1 MASFDRS
8 IWLESY
14 DRHALPKFPCPRCK
28 RGSLIADVCK
38 LQVVEPQF
46 SKSIHKDSGWDPE
59 WESER
64 FSLIFMCDEAPC
76 GEICFAIGD
85 TVVEESLPEVD
96 RYSYS
101 RRLRPRAFS
110 PSLCMFRIPEPV
122 PYRISLEIK
131 KSFALYWTDLNAA
144 ANRLRASVEKTLKHQ
159 ESLAETQQLRSLSK
173 PKNLITLIKQFGTD
187 NAEDSEALN
196 ALRMIG
202 SLGSNGSEVHREPL
216 LNAYEKYEA
225 SLVELYGKRN
235 KQLRDIRT

>member
-1 MASFDRS
+1 M
-8 IWLESY
+8 
-14 DRHALPKFPCPRCK
+14 
-28 RGSLIADVCK
+28 IADVCK